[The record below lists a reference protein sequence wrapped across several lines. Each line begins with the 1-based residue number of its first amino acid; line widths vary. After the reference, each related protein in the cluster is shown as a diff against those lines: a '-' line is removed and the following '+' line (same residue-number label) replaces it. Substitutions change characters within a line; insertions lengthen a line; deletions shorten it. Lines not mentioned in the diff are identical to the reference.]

1 MHTVRTLKV
10 KSQMRR
16 NRKCGN
22 QMVMVAGGVA
32 DPSLILNFKLSTMTT
47 TEGFAPQPS
56 FPAAIFPRLSPWFSA
71 RDFVLE
77 LPSSCLFFY
86 FFFLILPTCGKI
98 ISAQKSTSARLRYSS
113 HTFALT
119 FALSQVFV
127 FGEIE
132 RPASDNGSGDGRKC
146 SQVDFV
152 FNNHLT
158 MNYAAIKFML
168 HICMYIYICE
178 YLSFFTVAKQINFSD
193 CKLAPKTKR
202 KL

>member
-22 QMVMVAGGVA
+22 QMVVAAGGVA

-77 LPSSCLFFY
+77 LPSSCLFFLL
-86 FFFLILPTCGKI
+86 FFFFDFTNMWQNYFRSKIDFRPLTLFKPHFCSYLRPFASFCFRGNWKTCKW
-98 ISAQKSTSARLRYSS
+98 QWQWRRKKMQSS
-113 HTFALT
+113 RFR
-119 FALSQVFV
+119 
-127 FGEIE
+127 I
-132 RPASDNGSGDGRKC
+132 
-146 SQVDFV
+146 
-152 FNNHLT
+152 
-158 MNYAAIKFML
+158 
-168 HICMYIYICE
+168 
-178 YLSFFTVAKQINFSD
+178 
-193 CKLAPKTKR
+193 
-202 KL
+202 